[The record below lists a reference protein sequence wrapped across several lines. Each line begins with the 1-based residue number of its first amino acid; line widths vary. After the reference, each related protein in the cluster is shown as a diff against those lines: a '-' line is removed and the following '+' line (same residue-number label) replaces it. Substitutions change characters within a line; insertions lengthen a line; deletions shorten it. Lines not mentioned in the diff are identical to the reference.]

1 MFEPAGDV
9 DAAGDAVAFP
19 TVDVQEDVQEE
30 YEVDSEISEV
40 KNEISE
46 VESSVSK
53 VESPIPPVSG
63 PRSEPPTESAIE
75 PPTASPTYPAASP
88 SRPKPPP
95 RRIIW
100 EAAAEGATP
109 LVIVTGN
116 AASTVDV
123 DTTDDAVIFDIFDG
137 ITAETTDEAKPL
149 AEDWMTE
156 ATDSNGPRSL
166 RCTRGVGVT
175 CANDNVRVCNTKTH
189 RRGLIAYITK
199 SKRQTTEPAVDYFV
213 PTVTY
218 FKKKAK

>member
-1 MFEPAGDV
+1 MFEPVGDV
-9 DAAGDAVAFP
+9 DAAGDAVTFC

-46 VESSVSK
+46 VASSVSK

-88 SRPKPPP
+88 SRPKPP
-95 RRIIW
+95 RRMIW

-123 DTTDDAVIFDIFDG
+123 DTTDGAVIFDIFDG

-149 AEDWMTE
+149 AED
-156 ATDSNGPRSL
+156 
-166 RCTRGVGVT
+166 
-175 CANDNVRVCNTKTH
+175 
-189 RRGLIAYITK
+189 
-199 SKRQTTEPAVDYFV
+199 
-213 PTVTY
+213 
-218 FKKKAK
+218 